1 MFKFKLESVLSLKNS
16 LEDTKKR
23 ELGILNTQKSNLEQ
37 QQDNLIQEEKTATN
51 TLKEAQKN
59 HIDLQMIKNSREY
72 TQVLTH
78 KKTEL
83 QNQINEAEKKIQLKR
98 EELIAAMADRKILDN
113 LKEIKKQEYAIELIK
128 EQEKQV
134 DEIVSYKY
142 TKNGGE
148 ES

>member
-37 QQDNLIQEEKTATN
+37 QQDNLIQEEKIATN